1 MTSVGSTLEL
11 LWSFWIQ
18 HRACK
23 VAKALWFCWRHQC
36 EHVDS
41 SYSSLLFVQK
51 LAVSWWQYHHM
62 SRSLNKDL
70 HVLST
75 LCSRKQRS
83 QNATSSLCGSTVQC
97 WDMLRFLLCFFI
109 RSFSLFC
116 MSVHYVSWFLS
127 PYALHCFVLLCI
139 ALHCFALLCFAL
151 LCIALHCFALLC
163 CALLYKLSCAS
174 SYLPHVPCTC
184 FSVVKSS
191 QASRL
196 VRKEQGFGLILVGL
210 VCYILYHWCELSQ
223 AVHAASFFPQP
234 LRSVFGVRPEM
245 GIDTK
250 WQRQVKW
257 VFRWMF
263 LGNGRILQLI
273 IFFFGKRTPEHRD
286 QYGCRTAK

>member
-11 LWSFWIQ
+11 HWSFWIQ

-62 SRSLNKDL
+62 PRSFQQGPPCPVHIVFKKAEKPECNVKPLWQYCAMLGHAQVSPMLFHQVIQFVL
-70 HVLST
+70 HEY
-75 LCSRKQRS
+75 
-83 QNATSSLCGSTVQC
+83 A
-97 WDMLRFLLCFFI
+97 LCFMILVSI
-109 RSFSLFC
+109 R
-116 MSVHYVSWFLS
+116 
-127 PYALHCFVLLCI
+127 
-139 ALHCFALLCFAL
+139 FALLCVALRCFAL
-151 LCIALHCFALLC
+151 LCIAL
-163 CALLYKLSCAS
+163 LYKLSYPS
-174 SYLPHVPCTC
+174 SYPPHYPCTC

-196 VRKEQGFGLILVGL
+196 VRKERGFGLILVGL